1 MTARLETIMWT
12 VWITISFAVLA
23 VFAALGL
30 MLPAFRSSSLGWRL
44 LGASGL
50 PLGVAGV
57 AFVARFWNPTPGP
70 YLANELYPYGTHLNA
85 WAVSFGFTWLA
96 FGVLFAG
103 LTLLGSRGSKLV
115 VWATLVASWL
125 VCWLPHGVIGL
136 AFTIAGH
143 NEPSAQAYRQWA
155 STVRGFWLVLGGSFA
170 LLAHFGLS
178 IAGFIL
184 TGYGIWRDLHQRSTS
199 GLTISNAR

>member
-1 MTARLETIMWT
+1 MLT
-12 VWITISFAVLA
+12 VLITLSFAVLA

-57 AFVARFWNPTPGP
+57 TFVARFWNPTPGP
-70 YLANELYPYGTHLNA
+70 YLANVLYPYGTHLNA

-103 LTLLGSRGSKLV
+103 LSLLGSRRAKLA
-115 VWATLVASWL
+115 VWATLVATWL

-136 AFTIAGH
+136 TFAIAGH
-143 NEPSAQAYRQWA
+143 NEPSVQTYRQWA
-155 STVRGFWLVLGGSFA
+155 SSLRGFWLFLGGSLT
-170 LLAHFGLS
+170 LLVHWSLS
-178 IAGFIL
+178 IAGFVL
-184 TGYGIWRDLHQRSTS
+184 TGHEIWRGLHQRSAS
-199 GLTISNAR
+199 RPTISNAR